1 MKERMKKVTALCLA
15 AALSVGTVLPVHAE
29 TVQDAQNAVDQLQQ
43 QKDSVQAEKTT
54 VETELKKI
62 AEEMEKTQ
70 SKLDAKQAEITEA
83 EENLVQA
90 KVEENTQY
98 QSMKIRIKYMYENG
112 NMEFI
117 EVLADSEN
125 ISDFLNKTEYISK
138 LSEYDR
144 DKLKEFQKTVKAV
157 EEQEAAL
164 QKEYEELNTLQ
175 TDLVNQQTQAQTLL
189 KEKDVQLADLSSQL
203 GSKMETLQKLVEEE
217 KRRQE
222 EVADELLDEL
232 LCQQDS
238 SSYSSKSSR
247 IRIIPIIIQAV
258 VQEAV
263 PQ

>member
-1 MKERMKKVTALCLA
+1 MTALCLA

-189 KEKDVQLADLSSQL
+189 KERMFSWQ
-203 GSKMETLQKLVEEE
+203 
-217 KRRQE
+217 
-222 EVADELLDEL
+222 
-232 LCQQDS
+232 
-238 SSYSSKSSR
+238 
-247 IRIIPIIIQAV
+247 I
-258 VQEAV
+258 
-263 PQ
+263 